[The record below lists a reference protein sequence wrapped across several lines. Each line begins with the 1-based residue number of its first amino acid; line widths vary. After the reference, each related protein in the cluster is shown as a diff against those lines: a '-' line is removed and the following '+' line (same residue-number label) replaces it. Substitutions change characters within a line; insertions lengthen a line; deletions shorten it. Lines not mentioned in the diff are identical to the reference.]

1 MHKYELIYILQAD
14 LDEATLDAAVETID
28 TLIKNNQGEI
38 TKTDR
43 WGKQKLAYPIQKT
56 NEGYYVLVN
65 FEYNPEEVAALKR
78 TMGFNEQILRYSV
91 VRVD

>member
-38 TKTDR
+38 AKTER
-43 WGKQKLAYPIQKT
+43 WGKRKLAYPIRKT

-65 FEYNPEEVAALKR
+65 FEYPPEEVSTLKR